1 MIQEEVD
8 MFRDFILK
16 SAGEPFDFINQW
28 NLPILNAL
36 WRFTVGEKFA
46 YDDPKLLSIIER
58 LTKSFKRLGRP
69 ENIILFSFPW
79 IAKIYPKFLERDQT
93 VRKEILFVII
103 ILNVTSDTSQAP
115 LSKANCTAGIVDFL
129 HSKIWAPF
137 RFVTFE
143 YYIKK
148 DKISG

>member
-1 MIQEEVD
+1 MEEMIQEEVD

-16 SAGEPFDFINQW
+16 SAGEPFDFVNQW

-69 ENIILFSFPW
+69 ENVLLFSFPW
-79 IAKIYPKFLERDQT
+79 IAKMYPKFLERDQT
-93 VRKEILFVII
+93 IRKEILFVTI
-103 ILNVTSDTSQAP
+103 SKAS
-115 LSKANCTAGIVDFL
+115 LSKATKGTLN
-129 HSKIWAPF
+129 
-137 RFVTFE
+137 
-143 YYIKK
+143 KK
-148 DKISG
+148 